1 MALMNVIKKACQQV
15 PACATPSLAR
25 SLAVAHE
32 GAAREGGAARVSSGI
47 YIPVIPMLIM
57 LTY

>member
-1 MALMNVIKKACQQV
+1 MNVIKKACQQV

-32 GAAREGGAARVSSGI
+32 GAAREGGAAHVSSGI